1 MSVVAHPDKPKPAYA
16 PRYVGFLPMFGAG
29 MPILSSA
36 PFTAFFTS
44 PRQYANGSSTVVT
57 DTILPA
63 SMPARKSGCRGVTLS
78 TRALVIGGY
87 RMLDSG
93 DIQTLAQVDSYDW
106 VRDEWTLDVPP
117 MKVARYDCAAVALP
131 GDRALVAGGTDAG
144 QSWLVSVEVYDDHIG
159 GWAALPPLSIERDRC
174 AAVALSAGDDGG
186 TAATVLVMGGS
197 ARPTESAAAEAARVA
212 EKRSGSPPAP
222 PIVDLS
228 SCETLSL
235 DVHTAGS
242 WLPAPEL
249 NFARCSFGAVALGG
263 SVLVMGG
270 GEGSATAE
278 RLDQD
283 HRGWTT
289 VASMP
294 LPRSNTAAG
303 HTAMVG

>member
-1 MSVVAHPDKPKPAYA
+1 MQYWWENGPWVDRRFLVKWFKTCMVAKFLRYENPSTTYKHHKKRWKTEWSTLHNAA
-16 PRYVGFLPMFGAG
+16 P
-29 MPILSSA
+29 
-36 PFTAFFTS
+36 
-44 PRQYANGSSTVVT
+44 
-57 DTILPA
+57 
-63 SMPARKSGCRGVTLS
+63 
-78 TRALVIGGY
+78 
-87 RMLDSG
+87 
-93 DIQTLAQVDSYDW
+93 LAQVDSYDW

-303 HTAMVG
+303 HTVMVG